1 MNTLK
6 IITGILKSKLLGKPF
21 YVHFYVTRQCN
32 LKCRMCNVWKNKDKK
47 NLSLEEIKIAAN
59 KIQKLGVSHVVIT
72 GGEPLIRKDLP
83 EIISIFSKLN
93 ISTRLQTNGLILTEE
108 KLDQLIKAGLDDIT
122 ISLDTLDDKKQDYI
136 CGLKNINVA
145 SKSLKML
152 ELIVKKMPKSM
163 IAANIVVS
171 HKNLMELIFLIKF
184 LDSKGIW
191 STFVPVN
198 LAEEKEDYLFKAKSD
213 EFKFNKEDKQNSKKI
228 YNQILKLK
236 KQGYKILVSSKF
248 LKQSPKYIN
257 DNNKK
262 WKCDAGEL
270 YFSIFPD
277 GSFSPCDE
285 IPTEMNILDKDFLQ
299 KYKSKEFKNFLKNV
313 QNTCEGCFYGC
324 WKETSNLINDS
335 SVIWDRFLT
344 ILKVKKKELFQ
355 SHKSLNKQ
363 NFL

>member
-1 MNTLK
+1 MDTLN
-6 IITGILKSKLLGKPF
+6 IIVGILKSKFLKKPF

-59 KIQKLGVSHVVIT
+59 KIKKLGASHVVIT

-83 EIISIFSKLN
+83 QIISIFSKLN
-93 ISTRLQTNGLILTEE
+93 ISTRLQTNGLLLTED
-108 KLDQLIKAGLDDIT
+108 KLNKLIESGLGDIT
-122 ISLDTLDDKKQDYI
+122 ISLDTLDDEKQDYI
-136 CGLKNINVA
+136 CGLKNVNIS

-152 ELIVKKMPKSM
+152 EMISKKMPKSM

-171 HKNLMELIFLIKF
+171 HKNINELISLIKI

-198 LAEEKEDYLFKAKSD
+198 LSDEKEDYLFKAKSD
-213 EFKFNKEDKQNSKKI
+213 EFKFTEEDRQNSPRVYKE
-228 YNQILKLK
+228 ILKLK

-248 LKQSPKYIN
+248 LKQSSKYIK

-285 IPTEMNILDKDFLQ
+285 IPTDVNILDDNFLQ
-299 KYKSKEFKNFLKNV
+299 KYKSKEFRKFLEKV
-313 QNTCEGCFYGC
+313 QVTCEGCFYGC
-324 WKETSNLINDS
+324 WKETSNLINS
-335 SVIWDRFLT
+335 PSVIWDRFLT
-344 ILKVKKKELFQ
+344 VLRVKKKEL
-355 SHKSLNKQ
+355 LNPTK
-363 NFL
+363 L